1 MLKKDQAKIKSQE
14 EKLQEQLEMY
24 QKTLEEIL
32 EGPIQCENIDKKIE
46 IFKNKM
52 EETFDKEDLKNMNEN
67 LKTLKIHICKP
78 YLSKILQYFTGA
90 KGYYLPKNN
99 RIVLHEESDIIYHES
114 LHLSC
119 NNRKNEEDII
129 GFDRYTN
136 KDKKILFF
144 GKGLNEIYTEIL
156 ANRLFD
162 KEIEIITNKTVEL
175 VLLLEQLIDDLP
187 SLYLNSDLYELVI
200 KLSEYTSINES
211 LEFIYNIDRLFE
223 IEIKNNIRK
232 QDKEKYKEI
241 YIKTLSF
248 LKQYKFK
255 KENQAQK
262 KKTK

>member
-1 MLKKDQAKIKSQE
+1 MLKKDQEKIKSQE

-32 EGPIQCENIDKKIE
+32 ERPIQCENIDKKIE

-175 VLLLEQLIDDLP
+175 VLQLEQLIDDLP

-200 KLSEYTSINES
+200 KLSEYTDINEA
-211 LEFIYNIDRLFE
+211 LDFVYNIDRLYE
-223 IEIKNNIRK
+223 IETKKNVKNRIER
-232 QDKEKYKEI
+232 YVSV
-241 YIKTLSF
+241 YYKTLRF
-248 LKQYKFK
+248 LVQCQSK
-255 KENQAQK
+255 KEQQEK
-262 KKTK
+262 KKKSLK